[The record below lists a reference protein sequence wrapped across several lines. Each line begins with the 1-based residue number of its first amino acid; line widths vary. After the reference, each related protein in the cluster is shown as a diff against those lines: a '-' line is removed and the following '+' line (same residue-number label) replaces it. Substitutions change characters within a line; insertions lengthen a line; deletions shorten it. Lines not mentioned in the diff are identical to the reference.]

1 MLIYILSEV
10 ALQMRIV
17 ELDVSLHS
25 VTALPPAHPPQN
37 LQLHPLHPQPHPPL
51 ARQFPVMQHV
61 AAQEATPAQ
70 VVRGVIVA
78 QRMAGVV
85 PQMRIAELVVN
96 RCLEPVL
103 DPHLP
108 LYQLLQHPNLA
119 QYPILVQHSSQVQHQ
134 SPVQYPRLV
143 WHPLPA

>member
-10 ALQMRIV
+10 ALQMLIV
-17 ELDVSLHS
+17 EPDVSLHS

-51 ARQFPVMQHV
+51 SRQFPVMQHV
-61 AAQEATPAQ
+61 AAQEATHAQ
-70 VVRGVIVA
+70 AVRGVIVA
-78 QRMAGVV
+78 QRMAGVA
-85 PQMRIAELVVN
+85 PQMHTAELVVN

-108 LYQLLQHPNLA
+108 LYPLLQHPNLA
-119 QYPILVQHSSQVQHQ
+119 QHPILVQHSSPVQH
-134 SPVQYPRLV
+134 PRLV